1 MKAAYML
8 LLLTVLAA
16 CESQPVNNKG
26 TIRDTTITA
35 GNSFSELFLDSL
47 QFEKFIA
54 ATELKNIGAARLRNF
69 YNSRNYQFAWFTKDG
84 LAEQTRA
91 FINHHNSYIKLANDS
106 SMSDIHLHEQMNE
119 LLNEDTVIGTVSNNL
134 IATELQL
141 TEHFFKFA
149 QHAYAGRVNPEE
161 LQWHIPRKKVN
172 VTALLDTLIVNRG
185 QKTEQW
191 EPVNRQYK
199 LMNKELI
206 RYADIK
212 KNGG

>member
-1 MKAAYML
+1 MKAAYLL
-8 LLLTVLAA
+8 LLLTVLTA
-16 CESQPVNNKG
+16 CQSQPVNTKG

-47 QFEKFIA
+47 QLEKFIL

-69 YNSRNYQFAWFTKDG
+69 YNSRNYSLHG
-84 LAEQTRA
+84 LQKMDWQSKHVPLST
-91 FINHHNSYIKLANDS
+91 FHNSYIKLANDS
-106 SMSDIHLHEQMNE
+106 LMSDIHLHEQMNE
-119 LLNEDTVIGTVSNNL
+119 LRNEGTVISAVSNTL

-149 QHAYAGRVNPEE
+149 QHAYAGRINPKE
-161 LQWHIPRKKVN
+161 LQWHIPRKKVD
-172 VTALLDTLIVNRG
+172 VLALLDTLIANKG
-185 QKTEQW
+185 QKAEQW
-191 EPVNRQYK
+191 
-199 LMNKELI
+199 MNKELI